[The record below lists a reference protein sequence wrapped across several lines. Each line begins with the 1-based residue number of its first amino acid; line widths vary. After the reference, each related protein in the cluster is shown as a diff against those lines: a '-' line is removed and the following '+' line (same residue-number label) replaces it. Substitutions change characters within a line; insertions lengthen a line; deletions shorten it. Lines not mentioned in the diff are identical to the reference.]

1 MLENIVG
8 FSIRFK
14 AIVILACLGL
24 VVAGVISYLQLP
36 IEAFPDVLNQNVQV
50 ITQIPGQASQDVERM
65 VTIPLEK
72 EFTGIPKVI
81 QSRSISEF
89 GLSVVYLTFDDNVD
103 GYWARA
109 QTLEKIGTADIPAGI
124 APSLAPMSAVTGEI
138 LRYEVTS
145 PTLNL
150 TEMRTLQDWTLEK
163 QFRSVPGIADVS
175 GYGGLVKT
183 IEVGVDPLKLYTYG
197 IPIRSLADT
206 LSNAGVSTGGNMID
220 WPNQSF
226 VVRSDGEVKS
236 LDDLRDVGIIQR
248 GSTAIRVRDVAKVF
262 DSFAPIRGVVGRDD
276 RDQIVQGIVLLRK
289 DDNPVVTGHL
299 LRDKIKELN
308 GGTLLPEGVK
318 LKKYYDRMELV
329 SKTTNTVGH
338 NLLEGIFLVV
348 LVLFL
353 FLQNLPATLLVTAVV
368 PLSLLFAFF
377 MMKMSHTPANLIS
390 LGSLDFGIIIDGAL
404 IIVEYVLV
412 QTALL
417 KSRTEEVIQKSVT
430 EIVRSVFFSMCMII
444 LAYLPI
450 FTLERVEGR
459 MFNPLAWT
467 ISYALLGALI
477 ISLTLIPTLL
487 PWVLELSEKKL
498 QKSKLPPEGVIS
510 KIQFK
515 VKDGW
520 KGMLIKAGFNK
531 DLAANG
537 PYVPAPHDPLHSDA
551 SHDEHEPAW
560 LTRLRKRYL
569 AFMHAKV
576 FHEPKRVLLVATG
589 VAALGVI
596 IFMFSGSE
604 FIPELDEGALWIRA
618 SFPHSSSLNEGI
630 VLARQVRKM
639 VKQNEEV
646 RTVVSQLG
654 GPEDGTDPNLFDNCE
669 FFVDLK
675 PKEEWT
681 RFHDREQ
688 LMEEMRK
695 QFLSM
700 PGVSFNISQP
710 IADNVEEAISGVKG
724 KNAIKFYGPD
734 LAELQQ
740 LSDSTQKLL
749 HSVPGVVDIGEV
761 ASMPMVPQ
769 LTIRI
774 NRARVAQAGVAL
786 QDINDLIEIAI
797 GGKKTTV
804 IYDGETK
811 INVIVRADERY
822 RSRIDQIKKLPVPMP
837 NGKATQLESLADI
850 SLKPG
855 PLVIN
860 RESGFRR
867 VGVKFNVE
875 GRDLG
880 TVMKEV
886 MSSLDHL
893 KIPSGYSMQVGGES
907 ENQKRAMKRLSMIL
921 PATAGL
927 LGILLFILFAR
938 LDWVLKI
945 LGCLF
950 LSTTGSV
957 ALLFLRGIPF
967 SVPAAVGILVLFG
980 LMALDSVALTSAYAK
995 WLELGQSK
1003 QRAIEKACG
1012 ERFRPIL
1019 MTSCL
1024 AGLGL
1029 LPAAISHG
1037 IGAETQRP
1045 LATAVLGGI
1054 FTGLPMVLFL
1064 LPVLLGQ
1071 EFKNPLNSAWVRNAF
1086 DQLGR
1091 IVAKRLHQRGQ
1102 S

>member
-1 MLENIVG
+1 MLESIIG
-8 FSIRFK
+8 FSLRFR
-14 AIVILACLGL
+14 AIILLGTAGIFI
-24 VVAGVISYLQLP
+24 AGVYSYLHLP
-36 IEAFPDVLNQNVQV
+36 IEAFPDVLNESVQV

-72 EFTGIPKVI
+72 EFSGIAKVI
-81 QSRSISEF
+81 QTRSISEF
-89 GLSVVYLTFDDNVD
+89 GLSVVYLTFDDDVN

-109 QTLEKIGTADIPAGI
+109 QTNEKIGTADLPTGVQ
-124 APSLAPMSAVTGEI
+124 PSLAPMSSVTGEI

-145 PTLNL
+145 PTLDR

-183 IEVGVDPLKLYTYG
+183 VEVAVDPLKLYTYG
-197 IPIRSLADT
+197 ISIKSLADT
-206 LSNAGVSTGGNMID
+206 LAGAGVSTGGNLIE

-236 LDDLRDVGIIQR
+236 LDDLRNVGIIQR
-248 GSTAIRVRDVAKVF
+248 GTTAIKVRDIGHVM
-262 DSFAPIRGVVGRDD
+262 DSNAPIRGVVGRDD

-289 DDNPVVTGHL
+289 GDNPVTTGRL
-299 LRDKIKELN
+299 LNEKLHDLN
-308 GGTLLPEGVK
+308 HGTLLPEGVR

-338 NLLEGIFLVV
+338 NVLEGVLLVV
-348 LVLFL
+348 FVLYL
-353 FLQNLPATLLVTAVV
+353 FLQNLPATLLVTSVV
-368 PLSLLFAFF
+368 PLSLFFAFL
-377 MMKMSHTPANLIS
+377 MMRLSHTPANLIS
-390 LGSLDFGIIIDGAL
+390 LGSMDFGIIIDGAL

-412 QTALL
+412 QYAITQD
-417 KSRTEEVIQKSVT
+417 RTLQFVQKSVI

-450 FTLERVEGR
+450 FTLERVEGK
-459 MFNPLAWT
+459 MFSPLAWT
-467 ISYALLGALI
+467 ISFALIGALLASI
-477 ISLTLIPTLL
+477 TLIPTLL
-487 PWVLELSEKKL
+487 PWILAVTEKKKHL
-498 QKSKLPPEGVIS
+498 K
-510 KIQFK
+510 
-515 VKDGW
+515 
-520 KGMLIKAGFNK
+520 
-531 DLAANG
+531 
-537 PYVPAPHDPLHSDA
+537 
-551 SHDEHEPAW
+551 HEPEW
-560 LTRLRKRYL
+560 LTRLRVKYL
-569 AFMHAKV
+569 AFMKERIFPRTGFIFKIAG
-576 FHEPKRVLLVATG
+576 G
-589 VAALGVI
+589 VAILGLLL
-596 IFMFSGSE
+596 FYFSGSE

-618 SFPHSSSLNEGI
+618 SYPHSTSMEEGI
-630 VLARQVRKM
+630 RLARKIRM
-639 VKQNEEV
+639 LVKENEEV

-681 RFHDREQ
+681 HFHHDREE
-688 LMEEMRK
+688 LADHLRE
-695 QFLSM
+695 QFKSL
-700 PGVSFNISQP
+700 PGINFNVSQP

-734 LAELQQ
+734 LDVLAK
-740 LSDSTQKLL
+740 LSEQTRTLL
-749 HSVPGVVDIGEV
+749 KQVPGAVDIGEI

-774 NRARVAQAGVAL
+774 DRARVAQSGIAL

-811 INVIVRADERY
+811 VNVIVRADEKY
-822 RSRIDQIKKLPVPMP
+822 RSMIDQIKKLPVPLP
-837 NGKATQLESLADI
+837 GGKATQLENLADI
-850 SLKPG
+850 RLKPG
-855 PLVIN
+855 PLVIYH
-860 RESGFRR
+860 EEGFRR
-867 VGVKFNVE
+867 IGVKFNVS

-880 TVMKEV
+880 AVISDVKQKLE
-886 MSSLDHL
+886 SLKL
-893 KIPSGYSMQVGGES
+893 PSGYKMQIGGES
-907 ENQKRAMKRLSMIL
+907 ENQARAMARLMVVV
-921 PATAGL
+921 PATALL

-938 LDWVLKI
+938 LDWVVKI
-945 LGCLF
+945 LAGLV
-950 LSTTGSV
+950 LSTTGSI
-957 ALLFLRGIPF
+957 ALLMIRGIPF

-995 WLELGQSK
+995 WLEKGNSPSE
-1003 QRAIEKACG
+1003 AIEHACS

-1054 FTGLPMVLFL
+1054 FTGLPMVLIL
-1064 LPVLLGQ
+1064 LPILLKWREKDGV
-1071 EFKNPLNSAWVRNAF
+1071 SAV
-1086 DQLGR
+1086 Q
-1091 IVAKRLHQRGQ
+1091 KT
-1102 S
+1102 